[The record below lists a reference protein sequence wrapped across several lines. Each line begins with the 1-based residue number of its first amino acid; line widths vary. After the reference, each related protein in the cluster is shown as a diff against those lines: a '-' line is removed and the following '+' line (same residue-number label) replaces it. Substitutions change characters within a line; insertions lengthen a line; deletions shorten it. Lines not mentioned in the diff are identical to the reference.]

1 LRQRQRNEKEREI
14 WEFRNMNMALAA
26 PLSCRKFVII
36 YSILP
41 PAYAIVTPYQF
52 SPILKWTISAG

>member
-1 LRQRQRNEKEREI
+1 
-14 WEFRNMNMALAA
+14 MNMALAA
-26 PLSCRKFVII
+26 PLSRRKFVII

-52 SPILKWTISAG
+52 SPILKSTISAG